1 MAHQN
6 GSFPRITYQ
15 QQLQLL
21 QQQQQQ
27 VLIQQQHH
35 LQQRHQQHQRQQ
47 QQQQQQLEQHPR
59 VSTNII
65 ANGHVAGPQNQRLS
79 LTPCSTRLRS
89 DPKQDHKPDN
99 YEDLQLGFDPR
110 VFSSLE
116 QYMPP
121 DMLNKPR
128 DVKAQYMSSIL
139 MRYSSEGDRVR
150 IQKHKEYRQKIMS
163 TYQPLYK
170 EIYTMD
176 AENFFVPSF
185 LDAIRENTEAG
196 FRRILAEPTRGIYTF
211 EMLQPEFCEMLVSEV
226 DNFERWVHESKIKIM
241 RPNTMNKFGVV
252 LDDFGMESMLDKLM
266 KDFIRPLSRVFFAE
280 FGGCSLDTHHGFIV
294 EYGIHRDREL
304 GFHVDD
310 SEVTL
315 NVCLGKEFS
324 GGELFFRGAR
334 CDAHVN
340 SDSQLE
346 EIFDYSHVPGQA
358 ILHSG
363 RHRHGAKATVSGK
376 RMNLILWC
384 RSSTFREMIKY
395 QRAFAGWCGECRRKK
410 KERER
415 LSIAAT
421 KQELLKRRM
430 AL

>member
-1 MAHQN
+1 
-6 GSFPRITYQ
+6 
-15 QQLQLL
+15 
-21 QQQQQQ
+21 
-27 VLIQQQHH
+27 
-35 LQQRHQQHQRQQ
+35 
-47 QQQQQQLEQHPR
+47 
-59 VSTNII
+59 
-65 ANGHVAGPQNQRLS
+65 
-79 LTPCSTRLRS
+79 
-89 DPKQDHKPDN
+89 
-99 YEDLQLGFDPR
+99 
-110 VFSSLE
+110 
-116 QYMPP
+116 
-121 DMLNKPR
+121 
-128 DVKAQYMSSIL
+128 
-139 MRYSSEGDRVR
+139 
-150 IQKHKEYRQKIMS
+150 
-163 TYQPLYK
+163 
-170 EIYTMD
+170 
-176 AENFFVPSF
+176 
-185 LDAIRENTEAG
+185 
-196 FRRILAEPTRGIYTF
+196 
-211 EMLQPEFCEMLVSEV
+211 
-226 DNFERWVHESKIKIM
+226 M
-241 RPNTMNKFGVV
+241 RPNTMNKFGAV

-315 NVCLGKEFS
+315 NICLGKEFS

-363 RHRHGAKATVSGK
+363 RHRHGAKATTSGK

-395 QRAFAGWCGECRRKK
+395 QREFAGWCGECRRKK
-410 KERER
+410 RERER

>member
-35 LQQRHQQHQRQQ
+35 LQQRHQRQ

-65 ANGHVAGPQNQRLS
+65 GNGHVAGPQNQRLS
-79 LTPCSTRLRS
+79 LTPCSTRLHS

-211 EMLQPEFCEMLVSEV
+211 EMLQPEFCEMLVSEFSLLNSV
-226 DNFERWVHESKIKIM
+226 DALWTLIMDLLLNMGSTGIENLVGFEAQYS
-241 RPNTMNKFGVV
+241 
-252 LDDFGMESMLDKLM
+252 
-266 KDFIRPLSRVFFAE
+266 
-280 FGGCSLDTHHGFIV
+280 C
-294 EYGIHRDREL
+294 
-304 GFHVDD
+304 FHIDD

-315 NVCLGKEFS
+315 NICLGKEFS